1 MAVDAPLRVGFLGRV
16 PPALGGAG
24 LELQM
29 SRSAAALE
37 RLGHEVVWVDAG
49 PRDGGFDVL
58 HAFGSEP
65 AVWHQLS
72 HWTRNRAPLVVTAIV
87 VVAPGRDE
95 LKMRLSARIPGV
107 MTSSRMRADLLRR
120 ADAVIAGSEYERALV
135 TRLGADPA
143 ATVVRAN
150 GADPV
155 AAGEPPEGLPVE
167 PFALMVGAVTERK
180 RHPEVLRALAGR
192 VPVVVAGTYAGEE
205 AGRDEWERTVA
216 ETGATWLGAL
226 DQAALAAVRARAL
239 ALVHLS
245 AAETQSLAVVEA
257 LAEPLPCVVRDIPVH
272 RELAERHGG
281 WVRLVKD
288 AGEVAAALERLRG
301 EPLGEPAPRI
311 PRWDDV
317 AAELVDLYR
326 GLLAR

>member
-1 MAVDAPLRVGFLGRV
+1 MAADAPLRVGFLGRV

-29 SRSAAALE
+29 ARSAEALE
-37 RLGHEVVWVDAG
+37 RLGHTVVWVDEG
-49 PRDGGFDVL
+49 PSGAGFDVL

-72 HWTRNRAPLVVTAIV
+72 HWTRNPAPLVVTAIV

-143 ATVVRAN
+143 TTVVRAN

-155 AAGEPPEGLPVE
+155 TAGEPPDGLPVE
-167 PFALMVGAVTERK
+167 PFALLVGAVTERK
-180 RHPEVLRALAGR
+180 RQSEVLRTLAGR
-192 VPVVVAGTYAGEE
+192 VPVVVAGAYAGDE
-205 AGRDEWERTVA
+205 ANRAAWERTVA
-216 ETGATWLGAL
+216 ETGATWLGAI
-226 DQAALAAVRARAL
+226 DPPVLAAVRARAL

-257 LAEPLPCVVRDIPVH
+257 LAEPLPCVVSDIPVH
-272 RELAERHGG
+272 RELRDAHGS
-281 WVRLVKD
+281 WVRLVRGLD
-288 AGEVAAALERLRG
+288 DLAPELERLRD
-301 EPLGEPAPRI
+301 EPLSEPPPRI

-317 AAELVDLYR
+317 AGELADLYR
-326 GLLAR
+326 GLLSR